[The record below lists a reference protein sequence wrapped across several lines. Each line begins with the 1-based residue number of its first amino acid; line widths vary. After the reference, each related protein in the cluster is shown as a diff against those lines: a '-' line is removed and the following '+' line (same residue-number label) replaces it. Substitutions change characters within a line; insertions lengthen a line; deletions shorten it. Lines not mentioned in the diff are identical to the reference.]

1 MTGTADRVTSVIER
15 TLEIDSRRRGIN
27 PETPL
32 LGWVPEL
39 DSMAVVW
46 VIQALEQEFGI
57 NIEEDEVSAEI
68 FATIGTLVLFVE
80 SKLAAKRG

>member
-32 LGWVPEL
+32 LGGVPEL

-68 FATIGTLVLFVE
+68 FATIGALVLFVE